1 MSYFLRNSTGF
12 FLQLAP
18 SMALCILP
26 FSSASFRFPR
36 KYITGFCVILAI
48 TASILFPICISEEL
62 MLTYTNPA
70 LYSNFYMCFIIL
82 VFAVFYFIT
91 LRTHLTKKVLVLI
104 LVLFYATTQFLL
116 VNMFTPL
123 FSNGLLMDTY
133 PPFILAIYAATTLV
147 LFPVVA
153 LMMKKVVKEYLEE
166 IEISNIQ
173 REFRVVLTASIC
185 YFIFLISYSSGD
197 KTGSGNYWWRVAP
210 SMLFAAVIL
219 FLFYWT
225 LFRESLRRKKDSE
238 IQRTFEIQQVQYDKI
253 TSEME
258 QARRLHHDVRHYF
271 HALNDMLDQK
281 KYAEMKMYLQDVID
295 VTSKREHEIYCS
307 NITVNG
313 LLQYYVGLARNE
325 QIQCK
330 VTAKCDEELNVTP
343 ADLTV
348 LFGNAME
355 NAIHAC
361 KKYPK
366 DSWIEVQ
373 IAMIGGSLVVQIS
386 NSCREI
392 YLSGRY
398 RLDGDFLP
406 AEAFVSSRAG
416 GGYGLGSLSHT
427 ARKYG
432 GEARFKY
439 DETAKT
445 FTTRIRLNL
454 HPEIL

>member
-1 MSYFLRNSTGF
+1 
-12 FLQLAP
+12 
-18 SMALCILP
+18 
-26 FSSASFRFPR
+26 
-36 KYITGFCVILAI
+36 
-48 TASILFPICISEEL
+48 
-62 MLTYTNPA
+62 
-70 LYSNFYMCFIIL
+70 
-82 VFAVFYFIT
+82 
-91 LRTHLTKKVLVLI
+91 
-104 LVLFYATTQFLL
+104 
-116 VNMFTPL
+116 
-123 FSNGLLMDTY
+123 
-133 PPFILAIYAATTLV
+133 
-147 LFPVVA
+147 
-153 LMMKKVVKEYLEE
+153 
-166 IEISNIQ
+166 
-173 REFRVVLTASIC
+173 
-185 YFIFLISYSSGD
+185 
-197 KTGSGNYWWRVAP
+197 
-210 SMLFAAVIL
+210 MLFVAVIL

-238 IQRTFEIQQVQYDKI
+238 IQRTYEIQQVQYDKI
-253 TSEME
+253 TNEME
-258 QARRLHHDVRHYF
+258 QARRLNHDVRHYF
-271 HALNDMLDQK
+271 HALNDMLNQK
-281 KYAEMKMYLQDVID
+281 KYAEMKMYLQEVID
-295 VTSKREHEIYCS
+295 VTSKREHDIYCS

-355 NAIHAC
+355 NAINAC
-361 KKYPK
+361 KKCPK
-366 DSWIEVQ
+366 DPWIEVQ